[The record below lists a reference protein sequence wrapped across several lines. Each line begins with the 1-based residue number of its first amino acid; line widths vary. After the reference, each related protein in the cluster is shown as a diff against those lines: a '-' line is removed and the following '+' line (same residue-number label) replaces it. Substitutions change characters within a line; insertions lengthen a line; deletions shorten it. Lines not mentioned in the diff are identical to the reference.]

1 MLGRRRRVP
10 EPVVRQ
16 LTSHGGEDACL
27 SSDLHQED
35 ARTVSFLV
43 IRASQGFKD
52 ESPSLSL
59 PDRDE
64 ERIRNPEPNWG
75 PYRHSNG
82 ILASMRN
89 YIHAL
94 ENRLLL
100 SRVGWSAKLLEEL
113 FGSNLMNGQW

>member
-1 MLGRRRRVP
+1 MK
-10 EPVVRQ
+10 Q

-27 SSDLHQED
+27 SSDLHHED

-52 ESPSLSL
+52 GSPSLSP

-75 PYRHSNG
+75 PYRPSNE

>member
-1 MLGRRRRVP
+1 MLRRRRRIP

-16 LTSHGGEDACL
+16 LTSHGGEDAYL
-27 SSDLHQED
+27 SSDLHQD

-43 IRASQGFKD
+43 IHASQGFKD
-52 ESPSLSL
+52 GSPPLSL

-64 ERIRNPEPNWG
+64 EKIRNPEPNWG
-75 PYRHSNG
+75 PQRPSNE